1 MVIIWV
7 FCGVYMYLSKIE
19 VNNFRNYKK
28 QKLKLCDKTN
38 IFIGNNA
45 QGKTNILESIYIL
58 ALTKSHRLG
67 FENNIIRNGY
77 NSCNISGILR
87 DNSSLK
93 ELEIKLNNDKKT
105 VLLNKK
111 EVKKIASY
119 ISNMNVIMFC
129 PTDLDIIK
137 GSPQIRR
144 NLLNIQISQ
153 LYPLYVNYLNEYN
166 KILKIRNE
174 YLKQMSING
183 FTDYRYLE
191 IIDEKLVDRGI
202 KIYKYRKQYL
212 DYINNRIGDIY
223 FNIMNLKGLKIS
235 YENNLDLDS
244 FDEEIIKD
252 KFFHKLKM
260 NIKREITQ
268 GMTLYGPHRDDFS
281 FYIDEEN
288 MKFYASQGQQRI
300 AIIAFKLAEVLL
312 FNEEKGTSPILLLD
326 DIFSELDIDKRNK
339 LIKYIPDNVQ
349 TIITT
354 TDLKNIQKKII
365 NKAKIFYVDNGT
377 IVEKA
382 G

>member
-1 MVIIWV
+1 
-7 FCGVYMYLSKIE
+7 MYLSKIE
-19 VNNFRNYKK
+19 VKQFRNYKSEK
-28 QKLKLCDKTN
+28 IKLCNNTN
-38 IFIGNNA
+38 IFIGDNA

-67 FENNIIRNGY
+67 FENNVIQNGF
-77 NSCNISGILR
+77 NSSKISGMLR
-87 DNSSLK
+87 DNDVLK
-93 ELEIKLNNDKKT
+93 ELEIEFLEDKKK
-105 VLLNKK
+105 VFINKK
-111 EVKKIASY
+111 EIKKIASY

-166 KILKIRNE
+166 KILKTRNE

-183 FTDYRYLE
+183 LTDQRYLD
-191 IIDEKLVDRGI
+191 IINEKLVDRGSQ
-202 KIYKYRKQYL
+202 IYLYRKKYL
-212 DYINNRIGDIY
+212 DYINNKIGDIY
-223 FNIMNLKGLKIS
+223 NNIMNLKGLNII
-235 YENNLDLDS
+235 YENNLDLENYE
-244 FDEEIIKD
+244 FEEIKK
-252 KFFHKLKM
+252 KFNHKLKN
-260 NIKREITQ
+260 NIKRELSQ

-288 MKFYASQGQQRI
+288 MKYYASQGQQRI
-300 AIIAFKLAEVLL
+300 AIISFKLAEVSL
-312 FNEEKGTSPILLLD
+312 FQEEKGTSPILLLD

-339 LIKYIPDNVQ
+339 LIKYIPEDIQ

-365 NKAKIFYVDNGT
+365 NHAKVFIVDHGKIT
-377 IVEKA
+377 EKVE
-382 G
+382 